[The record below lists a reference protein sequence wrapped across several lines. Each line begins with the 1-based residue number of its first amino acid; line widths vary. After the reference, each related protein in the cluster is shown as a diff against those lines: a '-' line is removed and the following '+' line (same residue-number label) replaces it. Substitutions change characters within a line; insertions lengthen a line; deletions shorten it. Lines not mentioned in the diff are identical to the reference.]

1 MDDFHG
7 HCGETSKPDKRVYTL
22 CDSIFIMFKSRQKQ
36 FMLLEIRIVVTLG
49 ARCSLE
55 RNTRKRAFFG
65 SESVFSLDMDG
76 SFTGIF
82 MRITELHT

>member
-1 MDDFHG
+1 
-7 HCGETSKPDKRVYTL
+7 
-22 CDSIFIMFKSRQKQ
+22 MFKSRQKQ
-36 FMLLEIRIVVTLG
+36 FMLLEIRRVVTLG
-49 ARCSLE
+49 ARYSLE
-55 RNTRKRAFFG
+55 RNTKKRAFFD